1 MATDGEKD
9 PRNLVLAFHLLSLV
23 IRAQNDELRTDELF
37 DRIEAYFPIT
47 FTPPKDD
54 KFKVKPEDL
63 KNQLHSCFASS
74 PYLLESTVTFMLEK
88 LTAPQMEAKLDVL
101 DVFNRI
107 FS

>member
-9 PRNLVLAFHLLSLV
+9 PRNLVLAFHLLSVV
-23 IRAQNDELRTDELF
+23 IRAQNDELRAPELF

-47 FTPPKDD
+47 FSPPKDD

-63 KNQLHSCFASS
+63 KNNLHACFAAS
-74 PYLLESTVTFMLEK
+74 PILLENTVPFMLEK
-88 LTAPQMEAKLDVL
+88 LTAPQMDAKLDVI
-101 DVFNRI
+101 DVFYRV